1 MLRTSALNI
10 KPTSKEIIA
19 GKGLQDTETV
29 LIAGPFGAGKTTF
42 IRTVSGKSITTDR
55 ELSGI
60 GVSAGEVKLKGSTT
74 VFADMGVAELD
85 GRKLLLYGAPGQ
97 VRFSFTVKG
106 LASRCKYLVFL
117 VDTTDEAAVMRS
129 RLYYERLIK
138 PYFDRFTSKVFALNK
153 RDTSKLPIMRVLELF
168 GSMNCPFVE
177 LVALDKGSCLTAL
190 RILLGGEG
198 V

>member
-1 MLRTSALNI
+1 MQA
-10 KPTSKEIIA
+10 
-19 GKGLQDTETV
+19 TETV
-29 LIAGPFGAGKTTF
+29 LVAGSFGAGKTTF

-55 ELSGI
+55 GLSGV
-60 GVSAGEVKLKGSTT
+60 GVSAGEVRLKGSTT
-74 VFADMGVAELD
+74 VFADVGVAELD

-117 VDTTDEAAVMRS
+117 VDTADEAAVMRS

-138 PYFDRFTSKVFALNK
+138 PYFDRFRGRVFALNK
-153 RDTSKLPIMRVLELF
+153 RDASKLPITRALELF
-168 GSMNCPFVE
+168 GSVNSPVVE
-177 LVALDKGSCLTAL
+177 LIALERSSCLNAL
-190 RILLGGEG
+190 RVLLGGEG

>member
-1 MLRTSALNI
+1 M
-10 KPTSKEIIA
+10 
-19 GKGLQDTETV
+19 QVTETV
-29 LIAGPFGAGKTTF
+29 LIAGSFGAGKTTF
-42 IRTVSGKSITTDR
+42 IRTVSGKPITTDR

-74 VFADMGVAELD
+74 VFADLGVVELD

-106 LASRCKYLVFL
+106 LAARCKYLIFL

-138 PYFDRFTSKVFALNK
+138 PYLDRFASRVFALNK
-153 RDTSKLPIMRVLELF
+153 RDASKLPVERVFELF
-168 GSMNCPFVE
+168 GSVNYPVVE
-177 LVALDKGSCLTAL
+177 LVALNRGSCLNAL
-190 RILLGGEG
+190 RVLLGGEG